1 MRVLISK
8 GWVINMDVN
17 IDIDRLRRDMMD
29 YFGTAMFSASPLAVL
44 DLAKVERAS
53 DMEIVEMAKRNRV
66 DLRKYI
72 IER

>member
-1 MRVLISK
+1 
-8 GWVINMDVN
+8 MDVN